1 MKQNLDLKFASQT
14 HTGKVRLQNED
25 SVAVLPAYGLAILAD
40 GMGGYNAGEVASAM
54 ATSILQRE
62 LAADLADY
70 YRTHSHKGNEQLH
83 QMLQSHI
90 NKTNEIIFHASA
102 IQSQYAGMGT
112 TLVLALFRPGEMTV
126 AHIGDSRMYRL
137 RGDELAQ
144 MTRDHSLLQ
153 DQIDAGLVTPEQ
165 AKLSLN
171 KNLLTRALGVDPVVE
186 AEIRD
191 YATREGDMYLMC
203 SDGLTDMISD
213 LDIKQTLQL
222 WSAEPE
228 VAVEKL
234 IHIANENGGRDNVSV
249 ILIQVES
256 QNQPSMA
263 TVSRFMNW
271 LK

>member
-1 MKQNLDLKFASQT
+1 MTLNLDLKFASQT

-25 SVAVLPAYGLAILAD
+25 SIAVLPAYGLAILAD

-62 LAADLADY
+62 LAADLADSY
-70 YRTHSHKGNEQLH
+70 KLVSRNGSEKLH
-83 QMLQSHI
+83 LLLQSHI
-90 NKTNEIIFHASA
+90 SKANEMIFHASA
-102 IQSQYAGMGT
+102 KQDQYAGMGT
-112 TLVLALFRPGEMTV
+112 TLVLAVFREGSLTV

-153 DQIDAGLVTPEQ
+153 EQIDAGLVTPEQ

-191 YATREGDMYLMC
+191 YATREGDTYLMC

-213 LDIKQTLQL
+213 LDIKQALQF
-222 WSAEPE
+222 WAAEPE
-228 VAVEKL
+228 VAADKL
-234 IHIANENGGRDNVSV
+234 IQIANDNGGRDNVSV

-256 QNQPSMA
+256 QNQQSIA